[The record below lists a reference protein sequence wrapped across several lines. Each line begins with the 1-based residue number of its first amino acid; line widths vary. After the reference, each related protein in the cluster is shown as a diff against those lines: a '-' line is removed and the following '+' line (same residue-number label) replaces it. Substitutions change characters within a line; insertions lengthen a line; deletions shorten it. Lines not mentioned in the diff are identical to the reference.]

1 MGKPVGARAAAMV
14 SATSVAARY
23 RTGAAHRQASSYSD
37 SQAAAAGAGAGAG
50 TGAWA
55 GAEAGAGAEG
65 RSWQSSG
72 AGPGA
77 TGGSGNYQDMF
88 REQARR
94 SATAAADA
102 LRREEERMKADT
114 LREEQRIAA
123 EELRTR
129 RRREAEDALRA
140 QEQRIAAAAQGAL
153 RNKREAEAVAAR
165 KAVLAADRLRDLEA
179 IAKAANAKARADAAA
194 ALADAWA
201 ADRSFVEQGQRE
213 NAQRQPQ
220 AALHRSTSQHSST
233 NGGGNRFATPPPAA
247 DRNELYVRAVD
258 AMNLL
263 SRSKTLERGGE
274 GGSGGIGGDVP
285 LAGVRQERTT
295 TGGGG
300 GGGEGGAHDVGYVS
314 TKAAWP
320 AAAGGSAIGDEGGQ
334 FGDESS
340 GDERAGGLMGRLIR
354 KAKKPP
360 SMSASVSEANFNKL

>member
-1 MGKPVGARAAAMV
+1 
-14 SATSVAARY
+14 
-23 RTGAAHRQASSYSD
+23 
-37 SQAAAAGAGAGAG
+37 
-50 TGAWA
+50 
-55 GAEAGAGAEG
+55 
-65 RSWQSSG
+65 
-72 AGPGA
+72 
-77 TGGSGNYQDMF
+77 MF

-194 ALADAWA
+194 ALADAWV

-233 NGGGNRFATPPPAA
+233 NGGGNRFAAPPPAA

-258 AMNLL
+258 AMNSL